1 MPWEQHRPALGCPV
15 PVQVIRISQV
25 TDRSPVPGFRQQVD
39 DVPFRIILISRPHP
53 VPVPDLL
60 HLPSWGMAIAYDLPG
75 FIRYRNEPSTMVIP
89 VEQYPAAAIGH
100 SLYVAIWMVGV
111 S

>member
-1 MPWEQHRPALGCPV
+1 
-15 PVQVIRISQV
+15 
-25 TDRSPVPGFRQQVD
+25 
-39 DVPFRIILISRPHP
+39 
-53 VPVPDLL
+53 
-60 HLPSWGMAIAYDLPG
+60 MAIAYDLPG

-111 S
+111 SQHRMTGNFLAQELTIRSVLIAVAESSAHRLF